1 MPSRMLETDT
11 LTGLFHRLLRSATKA
26 QRIPMSEQTEC
37 YLVQLL
43 AAFVRPPQG
52 DLLDP
57 PLGVEYLT
65 ALNLPAAQRFARLRR
80 VADTALFLTG
90 LFLEHLEN
98 TLVGGQYYAT
108 LGRSAYARLSADEPH
123 ADLAEAFADLSRRFG
138 AFVRIL
144 GEISDSELF
153 KSDRDTLR
161 LYRRWLL
168 TRGPREA
175 ELLVRRGVIP
185 FAPGTTRH

>member
-1 MPSRMLETDT
+1 MLETDT
-11 LTGLFHRLLRSATKA
+11 LTGLFQRLLRTATQA

-37 YLVQLL
+37 YLVQML
-43 AAFVRPPQG
+43 AAFVRPPER

-65 ALNLPAAQRFARLRR
+65 ALNLPAGQRFARLRR

-98 TLVGGQYYAT
+98 TLVGGEYYAT

-144 GEISDSELF
+144 GEISDRELF
-153 KSDRDTLR
+153 NSDRDTLR

-185 FAPGTTRH
+185 FAAPGTTRH

>member
-1 MPSRMLETDT
+1 MLETDT
-11 LTGLFHRLLRSATKA
+11 LTGLFQRLLRSAVQA
-26 QRIPMSEQTEC
+26 QKIPVSEETEC

-43 AAFVRPPQG
+43 AAFARPPQG

-57 PLGVEYLT
+57 PLGIDYLT

-90 LFLEHLEN
+90 LFLEHLET
-98 TLVGGQYYAT
+98 TLVGGRYYAS
-108 LGRSAYARLSADEPH
+108 LGRTAYARLSADERH
-123 ADLAEAFADLSRRFG
+123 GGLAAAFADLSGRFED
-138 AFVRIL
+138 FVRVL
-144 GEISDSELF
+144 GEIGDSELF
-153 KSDRDTLR
+153 RSDRDTLR

-175 ELLVRRGVIP
+175 ELLMRRGIIP
-185 FAPGTTRH
+185 FVPPATARH

>member
-1 MPSRMLETDT
+1 MAETDT
-11 LTGLFHRLLRSATKA
+11 LAGLFHRLIRSATEA
-26 QRIPMSEQTEC
+26 QRVPMSEQTEC
-37 YLVQLL
+37 YLVQMLT
-43 AAFVRPPQG
+43 AFVRPAAP

-57 PLGVEYLT
+57 PLGVDYLT

-98 TLVGGQYYAT
+98 TLVGGEYYAT

-123 ADLAEAFADLSRRFG
+123 AGLAEAFADLSQRFG

-144 GEISDSELF
+144 GEIGDTQLF
-153 KSDRDTLR
+153 NTERDTLR

-175 ELLVRRGVIP
+175 ELLLRRGVIP
-185 FAPGTTRH
+185 FAPPGSSTRH

>member
-1 MPSRMLETDT
+1 MLETDT
-11 LTGLFHRLLRSATKA
+11 LTGLFQRLVRSATKA

-37 YLVQLL
+37 YLVQML

-80 VADTALFLTG
+80 VADTALYLTG

-123 ADLAEAFADLSRRFG
+123 ADLAEAFADLSRRFN
-138 AFVRIL
+138 AFVRVL

-153 KSDRDTLR
+153 TSDRDTLR

>member
-1 MPSRMLETDT
+1 MLETDT
-11 LTGLFHRLLRSATKA
+11 LTGLFQRLLRSAVQA
-26 QRIPMSEQTEC
+26 QKIPVSEETEC

-43 AAFVRPPQG
+43 AAFARPPQG

-57 PLGVEYLT
+57 PLGIDYLT

-90 LFLEHLEN
+90 LFLEHLET
-98 TLVGGQYYAT
+98 TLVGGRYYAS
-108 LGRSAYARLSADEPH
+108 LGRTAYARLSADERH
-123 ADLAEAFADLSRRFG
+123 GGLAAAFADLSGRFED
-138 AFVRIL
+138 FVRVL
-144 GEISDSELF
+144 GEIGDTELF
-153 KSDRDTLR
+153 RSDRDTVR

-175 ELLVRRGVIP
+175 KLLMRRGIIP
-185 FAPGTTRH
+185 FAPPATARH